1 MVPKTTG
8 PSRRGQ
14 GGVLV
19 VVNGEL
25 TLLVNGGMDLAV
37 LAVVERLGR
46 LPHRGPLRKALAVGV
61 GTAPTLVT
69 LLWPGLPLTGAWAA
83 LTPVALAGAAWAPMR
98 RSEWVRAVGWTY
110 AATVTL
116 GGAVMALTGVGVP
129 PWLAL
134 MAVPLLAWGASAWW
148 RREVARPWA
157 ARAGRAPVRVRDHGR
172 WLELTALWDTG
183 NRVLDPVS
191 AKPVMVVDFDSVRP
205 LLPPGRVAAVE
216 RCLSGQTVPGV
227 RCVQAVTPAGPV
239 RLPLWDVEH
248 AEVEVDGRWEA
259 LVPLTLGL
267 TNHWQGAQRDFQAL
281 LNPAWVARSRS
292 RYA

>member
-1 MVPKTTG
+1 M
-8 PSRRGQ
+8 
-14 GGVLV
+14 

-25 TLLVNGGMDLAV
+25 TLLVNAGMDLAIV
-37 LAVVERLGR
+37 GVVERLGR
-46 LPHRGPLRKALAVGV
+46 LPTRGLLRTALAVGV
-61 GTAPTLVT
+61 GTVPTLVT
-69 LLWPGLPLTGAWAA
+69 LLRPGLPLTGVWAA

-98 RSEWVRAVGWTY
+98 RPEWVRAVGWTY

-116 GGAVMALTGVGVP
+116 GGAVMALAGVGVP

-134 MAVPLLAWGASAWW
+134 MAVPLAAWAASAWW
-148 RREVARPWA
+148 RRELARPWA
-157 ARAGRAPVRVRDHGR
+157 ARAGRVAVRVSDHGR
-172 WLELTALWDTG
+172 RLEMTALWDTG

-205 LLPPGRVAAVE
+205 LLPPERAAAME
-216 RCLSGQTVPGV
+216 RSLAGQTVPGV

-267 TNHWQGAQRDFQAL
+267 TNHWQGARRDFQAL
-281 LNPAWVARSRS
+281 LNPAWVAQNRS